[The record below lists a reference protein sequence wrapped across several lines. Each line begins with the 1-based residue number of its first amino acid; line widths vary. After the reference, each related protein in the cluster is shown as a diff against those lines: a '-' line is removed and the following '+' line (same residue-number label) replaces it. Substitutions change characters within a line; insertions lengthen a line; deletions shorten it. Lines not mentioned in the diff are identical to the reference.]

1 MTGPKISLPAAAL
14 SIALVGLASPA
25 LAQDDS
31 PGYLDRLATCRS
43 IEEPD
48 ARLAC
53 YDREVGAVVA
63 ASEEGEVRL
72 VDREE
77 VRQTK
82 RKLFGFTIPKGLFG
96 SDDKEEMDLLETT
109 ITRVAPYGRSGYL
122 ITTEEGSV
130 WQISNPPM
138 RFNPP
143 KSGQAVVFK
152 RAALGSFFIRVNGQ
166 LGVKGVR
173 IE

>member
-1 MTGPKISLPAAAL
+1 
-14 SIALVGLASPA
+14 
-25 LAQDDS
+25 
-31 PGYLDRLATCRS
+31 
-43 IEEPD
+43 
-48 ARLAC
+48 
-53 YDREVGAVVA
+53 
-63 ASEEGEVRL
+63 
-72 VDREE
+72 
-77 VRQTK
+77 
-82 RKLFGFTIPKGLFG
+82 
-96 SDDKEEMDLLETT
+96 MDLLETT

>member
-1 MTGPKISLPAAAL
+1 MTGPKISVAAAAL
-14 SIALVGLASPA
+14 SIVLATLAAPA
-25 LAQDDS
+25 QAQEDS
-31 PGYLDRLATCRS
+31 PGYLDRLATCRA
-43 IEEPD
+43 IEDSE

-63 ASEEGEVRL
+63 ASEQGEVRL

-82 RKLFGFTIPKGLFG
+82 RKLFGFAIPKGLFG
-96 SDDKEEMDLLETT
+96 GDDNDEMDLLETT
-109 ITRVAPYGRSGYL
+109 ITRVAPYGRGGYT

-138 RFNPP
+138 RFAPP
-143 KSGQAVVFK
+143 KSGQSVVFK
-152 RAALGSFFIRVNGQ
+152 RAALGSFFIRINGQ
-166 LGVKGVR
+166 LGVKGIRV
-173 IE
+173 E

>member
-96 SDDKEEMDLLETT
+96 SDDKEDMDLLETT
-109 ITRVAPYGRSGYL
+109 LTRVGYL

>member
-53 YDREVGAVVA
+53 YDREVGAV
-63 ASEEGEVRL
+63 RL

-96 SDDKEEMDLLETT
+96 SDDKEDMDLLETT